1 MFLKGEDSMKIQ
13 VLGSGCPKCKLLEQH
28 AREAVAEL
36 GLSVEIEKVT
46 DTDAIMEMGVM
57 MTPAL
62 AIDGVVKSVGKV
74 LTKDQVKSYLDGGK
88 FHAL

>member
-1 MFLKGEDSMKIQ
+1 MWLKGEDSMKIQ

-62 AIDGVVKSVGKV
+62 AIDGEVKSVGKV